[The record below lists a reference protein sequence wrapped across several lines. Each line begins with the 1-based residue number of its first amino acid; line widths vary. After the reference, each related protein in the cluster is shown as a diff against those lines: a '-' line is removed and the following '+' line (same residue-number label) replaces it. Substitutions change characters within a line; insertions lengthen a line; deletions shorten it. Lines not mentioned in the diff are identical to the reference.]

1 MAEDEESRGR
11 RDRSKELGVLRK
23 LWQIYAET
31 VLPLEQKSFY
41 EHFCAPPI
49 SLEEFEAR
57 PQVLLLG
64 QYSTGKT
71 SMVKWLTESESNYFD
86 VRPQPSTD
94 KFMAVVHGEEEGI
107 IHGNAA
113 ACLPQLPYQ
122 GLSKFGTDF
131 LGSFQALVLP
141 SEILRDITFID
152 TPGVLSGSKQRI
164 GRDYDFAKISA
175 WMADRADL
183 VLLTFDAHKL
193 DISDEFQQVMEVLR
207 PHAGKVR
214 CVLNKADQIDASNL
228 VRVYGALLWNVGKV
242 FQTPEVARVFVSSFW
257 NEEYRFKDHQT
268 LFEEDKAAV
277 VKELQSL
284 PHTALLRKINNL
296 TARVRRVR
304 THVIVV
310 GYLRSRIPLHLRA
323 LGADGPIRHWL
334 CSNLESLL
342 SEAQRVHGLSS
353 GDMPKLEVL
362 RGKLHD
368 FEQGLLR
375 LPVPTTAD
383 VRRLDSVL
391 EKEAPVVGI
400 LVIEPDFPVGLVRCP
415 SFSQELEAGMF
426 FISFIPGL
434 RQPKTKKVTQ
444 YDAATCD
451 KNEDTQQNKQHVDG
465 ALGVLGPNPQAA
477 ALKLAA
483 SRGSPTLAAAIQA
496 GKFPKTSV
504 YEFGT
509 NDALHAAPAPAK
521 PTRAALIA
529 EKPPKPQPREVPQ
542 SVVAAAAAIGR
553 AVASSLPAGAP
564 ALVSPASV
572 APAAPAAP
580 SAPPAAPAVS
590 TAPAAAVHAS
600 GTATDDGYG
609 GSVWLTSPGV
619 SAESRLAVRLP
630 QGEFTYIDR
639 PWSHFATRWAA
650 IDAELHRSVGEA
662 AFSLIDLGSCCGFFS
677 LQAAVAYPKAS
688 VFGVEGSVGIGNGT
702 AGLEGTQDQIV
713 GTKAV
718 QTHLRW
724 IARLK
729 LPNCFLAP
737 DVWDF
742 QKVSDL
748 ASSGVLCD
756 VLLLLSVVHH
766 VDNVLGFEGPRRQS
780 LHGLLVDLRWPEVS
794 TEQYAERGWSRVE
807 ALPVP
812 CLCLACASPVDFVLP
827 GLILKVPC
835 RTILIQ
841 AVGAPCEGS
850 VSQKGCQLSS

>member
-1 MAEDEESRGR
+1 MSSPGADEIGATSISRRVWNMGA
-11 RDRSKELGVLRK
+11 LGVLRK

-94 KFMAVVHGEEEGI
+94 KFMAVVHGDEEGI

-257 NEEYRFKDHQT
+257 NEPYRFQDHVT

-310 GYLRSRIPLHLRA
+310 GYLRSRT
-323 LGADGPIRHWL
+323 
-334 CSNLESLL
+334 LL
-342 SEAQRVHGLSS
+342 SGWSDECIPQARDGERERESSHFGSRRECPSLEPGGEREGGEAPNPADPLRERVPL
-353 GDMPKLEVL
+353 L
-362 RGKLHD
+362 RGGAIVLTGKNA
-368 FEQGLLR
+368 
-375 LPVPTTAD
+375 PTTCLP
-383 VRRLDSVL
+383 RRG
-391 EKEAPVVGI
+391 P
-400 LVIEPDFPVGLVRCP
+400 
-415 SFSQELEAGMF
+415 
-426 FISFIPGL
+426 PGGHS
-434 RQPKTKKVTQ
+434 REQSRR
-444 YDAATCD
+444 
-451 KNEDTQQNKQHVDG
+451 G
-465 ALGVLGPNPQAA
+465 SA
-477 ALKLAA
+477 ALLLHFVAGGI
-483 SRGSPTLAAAIQA
+483 RGYL
-496 GKFPKTSV
+496 K
-504 YEFGT
+504 
-509 NDALHAAPAPAK
+509 
-521 PTRAALIA
+521 
-529 EKPPKPQPREVPQ
+529 
-542 SVVAAAAAIGR
+542 GR
-553 AVASSLPAGAP
+553 
-564 ALVSPASV
+564 
-572 APAAPAAP
+572 
-580 SAPPAAPAVS
+580 
-590 TAPAAAVHAS
+590 
-600 GTATDDGYG
+600 
-609 GSVWLTSPGV
+609 
-619 SAESRLAVRLP
+619 
-630 QGEFTYIDR
+630 
-639 PWSHFATRWAA
+639 
-650 IDAELHRSVGEA
+650 HR
-662 AFSLIDLGSCCGFFS
+662 
-677 LQAAVAYPKAS
+677 
-688 VFGVEGSVGIGNGT
+688 T
-702 AGLEGTQDQIV
+702 
-713 GTKAV
+713 
-718 QTHLRW
+718 
-724 IARLK
+724 
-729 LPNCFLAP
+729 
-737 DVWDF
+737 
-742 QKVSDL
+742 
-748 ASSGVLCD
+748 
-756 VLLLLSVVHH
+756 
-766 VDNVLGFEGPRRQS
+766 
-780 LHGLLVDLRWPEVS
+780 
-794 TEQYAERGWSRVE
+794 
-807 ALPVP
+807 
-812 CLCLACASPVDFVLP
+812 
-827 GLILKVPC
+827 
-835 RTILIQ
+835 
-841 AVGAPCEGS
+841 
-850 VSQKGCQLSS
+850 